1 MATVPTNRSSYP
13 EEENCLFLGDSAW
26 QESHLT
32 DAVYQNLVAITS
44 VISIA
49 VLPTIFMNTLVII
62 AVATRHQLRAPSN
75 QLLASMAGTDLFTGL
90 IVQPVA
96 IAVLV
101 KRLLGDGPFCT
112 LEIVYAE
119 VGLAAVFAS
128 LSHLVLISIDRY
140 IAVKKPLRY
149 RHIVTKRRIKFGVI
163 MAWSVTFCSRAQDL
177 AVFVVDSE
185 TKLNFYVKVR
195 TMILSVII
203 LLHIAAI
210 GYTYGYIFSESSR
223 QKKRLKSEQ
232 LSHEEAKQVKKDN
245 KAANTLVMIVGAL
258 LLSYLPVI
266 ITGALSSSS
275 HNSKELMAVFWSWS
289 STFLML
295 GSLFNPL
302 IYCWRFKNLRHAFL
316 GILHLREPENIS
328 PEIEMAV
335 IRRQRP
341 EVQPSTSEAFSAPV
355 VRHDPVLLSFR
366 HLDAEEIVRNE
377 GCKHG

>member
-26 QESHLT
+26 QKSHLI

-62 AVATRHQLRAPSN
+62 AVVTRHQLRTPSN

-96 IAVLV
+96 IAVQV
-101 KRLLGDGPFCT
+101 KRILGDGPFCT

-128 LSHLVLISIDRY
+128 LSHLVIISIDRY

-163 MAWSVTFCSRAQDL
+163 LVWAVTFCLRVQDL
-177 AVFVVDSE
+177 AVFAIDSE
-185 TKLNFYVKVR
+185 PELNFYVKVQN
-195 TMILSVII
+195 TILSVIG
-203 LLHIAAI
+203 LLHIVVI
-210 GYTYGYIFSESSR
+210 GYTYGYIFSESRR

-245 KAANTLVMIVGAL
+245 KAANTLVMILGAL
-258 LLSYLPVI
+258 LLTSLPSI
-266 ITGALSSSS
+266 ITGAVSSSS
-275 HNSKELMAVFWSWS
+275 NNSKELMAVIWSWAN
-289 STFLML
+289 TFVML
-295 GSLFNPL
+295 GSLFNPI
-302 IYCWRFKNLRHAFL
+302 IYCWRFKKLRHAFL
-316 GILHLREPENIS
+316 ELLHLRKPENIP

-335 IRRQRP
+335 LRRHRP

-377 GCKHG
+377 GCEHG

>member
-49 VLPTIFMNTLVII
+49 VLPTIFMNTLIII
-62 AVATRHQLRAPSN
+62 AMATRHQLRAPSN

-119 VGLAAVFAS
+119 VSLAAVFAS

-163 MAWSVTFCSRAQDL
+163 LAWSVIFCSRAQDL
-177 AVFVVDSE
+177 AVFVIDSE

-195 TMILSVII
+195 TMMLSVII

-210 GYTYGYIFSESSR
+210 GYTYGYIFLESSR

-232 LSHEEAKQVKKDN
+232 LSHEEAEQVKK
-245 KAANTLVMIVGAL
+245 
-258 LLSYLPVI
+258 
-266 ITGALSSSS
+266 IT
-275 HNSKELMAVFWSWS
+275 
-289 STFLML
+289 
-295 GSLFNPL
+295 
-302 IYCWRFKNLRHAFL
+302 
-316 GILHLREPENIS
+316 
-328 PEIEMAV
+328 
-335 IRRQRP
+335 RQLT
-341 EVQPSTSEAFSAPV
+341 PSQ
-355 VRHDPVLLSFR
+355 
-366 HLDAEEIVRNE
+366 
-377 GCKHG
+377 